1 MKKLFLASLFKD
13 VLQVFIEFANDN
25 LEGKTVT
32 FIPTAALPDKLDFH
46 IQYSKE
52 LLSKIGFIVD
62 ELEIST
68 AAYSDLENK
77 LENND
82 YIYVTGGNT
91 FFLLQEMNRSGA
103 GDLIKKQ
110 INAGKLF
117 VGESAGAILLA
128 PNIEYSKDTDN
139 PLAAPLLKTFEGLN
153 MIDFYPVPHYKNDP
167 LKEAV
172 EIIISKYARKLP
184 LIPFGNSQAILVT
197 GHEKQI
203 ISQ

>member
-32 FIPTAALPDKLDFH
+32 FIPTAGLPDKLDFH
-46 IQYSKE
+46 IQYRKE

-91 FFLLQEMNRSGA
+91 FFLLQEMNRSGV
-103 GDLIKKQ
+103 GGFNKKT
-110 INAGKLF
+110 N
-117 VGESAGAILLA
+117 
-128 PNIEYSKDTDN
+128 
-139 PLAAPLLKTFEGLN
+139 
-153 MIDFYPVPHYKNDP
+153 
-167 LKEAV
+167 
-172 EIIISKYARKLP
+172 
-184 LIPFGNSQAILVT
+184 
-197 GHEKQI
+197 
-203 ISQ
+203 